1 MYYTTMKKII
11 IFDLDGTVV
20 DSEWRTPRKKS
31 GSVDISKWV
40 DLATPSNIAKDTL
53 LPLAKV
59 MKKAVASKD
68 FVVVATARVVTN
80 ADKKCLV
87 DNGINPNIIISRSSK
102 ELKKP
107 DADLK
112 WNKLNR
118 LFNLKQFKTVPKL
131 MFEDNGSVLSK
142 MRENGIVAI
151 NSLKVNKRLA

>member
-1 MYYTTMKKII
+1 M

-20 DSEWRTPRKKS
+20 NSEWRTPRNKN
-31 GSVDISKWV
+31 GSVDISKW
-40 DLATPSNIAKDTL
+40 AASNVYKIQAKDTL

-68 FVVVATARVVTN
+68 FVVVATARVFTD
-80 ADKKCLV
+80 ADKKFLV

-102 ELKKP
+102 ELKKS

-118 LFNLKQFKTVPKL
+118 LFNLKQFKNVPKL
-131 MFEDNGSVLSK
+131 MFDDNGSVLNK
-142 MRENGIVAI
+142 MRENGIVAL

>member
-1 MYYTTMKKII
+1 M

-20 DSEWRTPRKKS
+20 NSEWRTPRKNN
-31 GSVDISKWV
+31 GSIDIEKWV
-40 DLATPSNIAKDTL
+40 GLSTPNNIAKDTL

-68 FVVVATARVVTN
+68 FVIVATARIFTD
-80 ADKKCLV
+80 ADRKFLS
-87 DNGINPNIIISRSSK
+87 DNSISPNIIISRSNN
-102 ELKKP
+102 EQNKP
-107 DADLK
+107 DAELK

-118 LFNLKQFKTVPKL
+118 LFNLKQFKNVPKV

>member
-1 MYYTTMKKII
+1 MKKVM

-20 DSEWRTPRKKS
+20 NSEWRTPRKKS

-40 DLATPSNIAKDTL
+40 DLATPSNVAKDTL

-59 MKKAVASKD
+59 MKKAIASKD
-68 FVVVATARVVTN
+68 FVVVATARVFTD
-80 ADKKCLV
+80 ADKKFLV
-87 DNGINPNIIISRSSK
+87 DNGINPNIVISRSIK

-118 LFNLKQFKTVPKL
+118 LFNLKQFKNVPKV

-142 MRENGIVAI
+142 MRENGIVAL